1 VLADASVEKGL
12 ARHQLEADAVID
24 HSEAAA
30 GESGG
35 ADKRAATNYLSGR
48 AHRIQ
53 ELTDLELETIA
64 LAGKRPGR

>member
-12 ARHQLEADAVID
+12 PRHQLEADAVID
-24 HSEAAA
+24 HSEAA
-30 GESGG
+30 GESGR

-64 LAGKRPGR
+64 FAGTRPGR